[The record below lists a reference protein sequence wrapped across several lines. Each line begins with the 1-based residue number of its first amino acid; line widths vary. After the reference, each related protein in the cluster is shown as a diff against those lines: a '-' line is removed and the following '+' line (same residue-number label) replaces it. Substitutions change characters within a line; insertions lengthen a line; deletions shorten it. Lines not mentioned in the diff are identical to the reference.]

1 MGFFSSRKAEDNEN
15 YVIAAS
21 GGTGG
26 GSVVHVIRSR
36 FYGRKGKEREE
47 EPPTYLSPP
56 NASVAQTPATSA
68 SPFAPRS
75 STSNR
80 TPGPS
85 ILRNQHNHSLPSP
98 LSSPITATRVRDDAH
113 FKAASAALRKTTDT
127 VTYVLQQCFSISL
140 VLSTPPIMQDYVG
153 RATQRAGRCEFRGSV
168 EVRGYGFF
176 GVRGMNFCSSDD
188 EYRLLRQN
196 LFERFATSTA
206 VPTENPV
213 VPAARPRP
221 NKTSPDGQ
229 VPSRPLSNFSIDVPR
244 PTSIHSR
251 NSMAS
256 GVADLFRRATGRTA
270 SKDVSDTSS
279 VWSATSTASNIFKLP
294 RVLSRKGSVSSVR
307 TDISR
312 AQVDT
317 ISISSRRGGH
327 ASSSQGHSDTSHFSP
342 TSRSTAASIRRM
354 ATPPSSFPARI
365 IGQEPK
371 ISSNIYSMFDEDNL
385 KTSQEIKDEI
395 MAVEAEAKR
404 LMDAFNGLELTTL
417 TKNQRHHI
425 RPTIRSTDW
434 GKGSN
439 GESTWTGSNG
449 RSRVDLT
456 DNDGLSVQSR
466 TSGGTSPSFDP
477 SSMSRSAHS
486 IRKAG
491 RPKATSNQL
500 LSMGSISRPSSLH
513 RKNSSSSVLSIER
526 RGGRVLKPPPVPV
539 LPTMYLHSASRSNV
553 SLTRSA
559 GHLPM
564 MPEEDKSMSGTT
576 DTLRVEQDEED
587 EMEDIRRRREEV
599 SVRYEAR
606 LEYLRAK
613 LKGAQLHEKLLR
625 K

>member
-15 YVIAAS
+15 YVIATT
-21 GGTGG
+21 GGTGDK
-26 GSVVHVIRSR
+26 SVVHVIRSR

-47 EPPTYLSPP
+47 EPPTYLSPD
-56 NASVAQTPATSA
+56 ASVAQTPATSA
-68 SPFAPRS
+68 SPSAPRT

-80 TPGPS
+80 SAGPS
-85 ILRNQHNHSLPSP
+85 VLRNQNDHSLPSTPSKKKPSP
-98 LSSPITATRVRDDAH
+98 LSSPITTTRVRDDAH
-113 FKAASAALRKTTDT
+113 SKATSAVPRKTTDT
-127 VTYVLQQCFSISL
+127 VTVTLAERLNELAVANSEGL
-140 VLSTPPIMQDYVG
+140 L
-153 RATQRAGRCEFRGSV
+153 
-168 EVRGYGFF
+168 
-176 GVRGMNFCSSDD
+176 NDD

-221 NKTSPDGQ
+221 NKTGASPDGQ
-229 VPSRPLSNFSIDVPR
+229 VPSRPLSNFHIDVPR

-270 SKDVSDTSS
+270 SSGTKEISDTSS

-307 TDISR
+307 TDTSR

-354 ATPPSSFPARI
+354 ATPPSSFPGRI

-371 ISSNIYSMFDEDNL
+371 ISRNIYNVFDEDNL

-404 LMDAFNGLELTTL
+404 LMDAFSGLELTTL

-425 RPTIRSTDW
+425 RPTLRSSEW
-434 GKGSN
+434 GKGST
-439 GESTWTGSNG
+439 GESNWTGSNG
-449 RSRVDLT
+449 RSRIDLL
-456 DNDGLSVQSR
+456 DNDGLSVQSG

-477 SSMSRSAHS
+477 SSMSRSAYS
-486 IRKAG
+486 VRKAG
-491 RPKATSNQL
+491 RLKATPNQL
-500 LSMGSISRPSSLH
+500 LSMSSKSRPSSL
-513 RKNSSSSVLSIER
+513 RRENSSSSVTSMEK
-526 RGGRVLKPPPVPV
+526 RGGRVVKPPPVPV
-539 LPTMYLHSASRSNV
+539 LPMMHLHSASRSNV
-553 SLTRSA
+553 SLAARSSV
-559 GHLPM
+559 GYLPI
-564 MPEEDKSMSGTT
+564 MPEEDKSMSGT
-576 DTLRVEQDEED
+576 DTLRLEQDEDD